1 MALTSQIQGEEY
13 FRVLLGQGM
22 YTAELPSNIPD
33 GFSAICY
40 NVVATGDS
48 LENRMGI
55 RQSSIDFKVFD
66 YAAGSGKSPDTEKT
80 NILYQLNPNIYNSD
94 APAFAWGSWGESVPD
109 AVSNGPHL
117 NLIRS
122 HGAANPGDGYI
133 RVPMPASI
141 NGICQY
147 LDTVYF
153 LIHSLGVYKI
163 TAIDWVADTVTYA
176 QIPSSAGAIFHGLF
190 PFKDRLW
197 AYQNQWLYFTD
208 IAPSGG
214 YPETWAFTTNRIPFV
229 GASGIGAI
237 KKVVPL
243 GNKLIVFTS
252 AGLFT
257 LLVEGSPQSWILR
270 QLDSESICTTS
281 QCAFE
286 SKNIVYYVNT
296 QGVWATN
303 GLQCTKLSSVIEDQ
317 WFLAKGTRVHTIN
330 SYEDG
335 MIVSIGKLLSSDAN
349 KYDSKACR
357 TFYSKLDPISWTEW
371 NVMTADSY
379 DDENFAGYRI
389 ASIQSVTRKI
399 PTFLNPDPTV
409 FMMAYI
415 TNSTEADPKNAVL
428 QLLIFDGGKDQYWT
442 NTGAGEQ
449 RQVSIL
455 LKTKYIDG
463 GNPYN
468 LKQCKRGLVEL
479 FTSDSQHKFRTSWDI
494 DASVGESTMVR
505 TIINQDYTVGV
516 GSNLIQIP
524 SLFHYRRC
532 ALMLMADLQSDESQI
547 KIKDIAVVQNTE
559 RSEFEKVR

>member
-1 MALTSQIQGEEY
+1 MAITSQIQGEEY

-22 YTAELPSNIPD
+22 YTAELASNIPD

-48 LENRMGI
+48 LENRPGL
-55 RQSSIDFKVFD
+55 RRSSVSWMLFEL
-66 YAAGSGKSPDTEKT
+66 ASGSGKSPDTEKI
-80 NILYQLNPNIYNSD
+80 NILYQLNPSIYNSN
-94 APAFAWGSWGESVPD
+94 APAFAWGSGGGTVPEN
-109 AVSNGPHL
+109 VPFGYRL
-117 NLIRS
+117 NLVRS
-122 HGAANPGDGYI
+122 YGDAATGDGFMT
-133 RVPMPASI
+133 VPLPSPVL
-141 NGICQY
+141 GICQY

-153 LIHSLGVYKI
+153 ILQGTGVYKI
-163 TAIDWVADTVTYA
+163 TAIDWVADTISYVA
-176 QIPSSAGAIFHGLF
+176 IPSAAGGVFHGLF

-197 AYQNQWLYFTD
+197 AYQGQYLYFTD
-208 IAPSGG
+208 IAATGG

-229 GASGIGAI
+229 GSSGIGAI
-237 KKVVPL
+237 KKVIPL

-286 SKNIVYYVNT
+286 SRNIVYYVNT

-317 WFLAKGTRVHTIN
+317 WFLAKGKRIHTIN

-335 MIVSIGKLLSSDAN
+335 MIVSISKLVTVDPNYYDAP
-349 KYDSKACR
+349 SCR
-357 TFYSKLDPISWTEW
+357 TFYSKLDPIAWTEW
-371 NVMTADSY
+371 NIMDTQYADDTNY
-379 DDENFAGYRI
+379 AGYRI
-389 ASIQSVTRKI
+389 ASIQSVTKKI
-399 PTFLNPDPTV
+399 PTYLNPDPTV
-409 FMMAYI
+409 YVLAYI
-415 TNSTEADPKNAVL
+415 TNSVETYVQPAIL
-428 QLLIFDGGKDQYWT
+428 QLLIFDGGKDQYVIADGT
-442 NTGAGEQ
+442 VAEN
-449 RQVSIL
+449 QVGVL
-455 LKTKYIDG
+455 VKTKYVDG

-479 FTSDSQHKFRTSWDI
+479 YTSDSQHKFTTSWDI
-494 DASVGESTMVR
+494 DASVGDSTAVR
-505 TIINQDYTVGV
+505 TTLNQDYTVGK

-532 ALMLMADLQSDESQI
+532 SLILSADLQSDESQI
-547 KIKDIAVVQNTE
+547 KIKDVAIVQNTE
-559 RSEFEKVR
+559 RSEFEKIR